1 MKAVA
6 PPPPDLHP
14 DRFLRCQEALA
25 NGVSE
30 VALAGIA
37 AGWRP
42 EEVAAALVELADN
55 AMLAVL
61 ATRDV
66 ERDLAVLRRR

>member
-1 MKAVA
+1 M
-6 PPPPDLHP
+6 PPPPDFHP

-25 NGVSE
+25 DGVSE

-37 AGWRP
+37 AGWCP

-66 ERDLAVLRRR
+66 ERDLALLRRR

>member
-6 PPPPDLHP
+6 PPPPGKHP
-14 DRFLRCQEALA
+14 DRFLQCQEALA
-25 NGVSE
+25 DSLSE
-30 VALAGIA
+30 VALAGTA

-61 ATRDV
+61 ATRDL
-66 ERDLAVLRRR
+66 ERDLSFLRRH

>member
-1 MKAVA
+1 MKKGLA
-6 PPPPDLHP
+6 
-14 DRFLRCQEALA
+14 DRM
-25 NGVSE
+25 SE

-42 EEVAAALVELADN
+42 EEIAAALVELADN
-55 AMLAVL
+55 AMMAVL

-66 ERDLAVLRRR
+66 ERDFACLKKS